1 MQGHFHVRCCRRVKA
16 SKSKRG
22 ISHHNVRD
30 IRCKYP
36 ADRIDMVSPRSVR
49 CMTVEQWTAVCL
61 MLRRC
66 FSALPCQ
73 GLITCPCSN
82 LCSSLAMLV
91 PDLLQ
96 SWCLVLG
103 SSEG

>member
-61 MLRRC
+61 MLRLMHLQCTAVSGPNNLSLFKPLQQPGNAGARS
-66 FSALPCQ
+66 SAK
-73 GLITCPCSN
+73 
-82 LCSSLAMLV
+82 LV
-91 PDLLQ
+91 PCLGDL
-96 SWCLVLG
+96 
-103 SSEG
+103 